1 MKQTLTIRDAHGNRV
16 SSNRAKAA
24 PTGSRPS
31 VRPIPARPRGEGAR
45 RGSLATTMVVMIVAV
60 VAIAG
65 VIVRSS
71 ASEAASA
78 SESSGRGDLAWNAV
92 EIRANGRGQLLQVTG
107 PDPRM
112 VLQAFCEP
120 SSTRILCKPVE
131 VTVTNPA
138 TANRRIGIFR
148 DPQRVGLR
156 AIEIVRRDRAQSWT
170 AGDGLQP
177 VPEMSA
183 PERSTETAAMPVQN
197 VH

>member
-1 MKQTLTIRDAHGNRV
+1 M
-16 SSNRAKAA
+16 
-24 PTGSRPS
+24 
-31 VRPIPARPRGEGAR
+31 
-45 RGSLATTMVVMIVAV
+45 TMVVMTVAV
-60 VAIAG
+60 AVIAAM
-65 VIVRSS
+65 IVSSS
-71 ASEAASA
+71 ASETAPA

-120 SSTRILCKPVE
+120 SSSQRLCKPVE

-138 TANRRIGIFR
+138 TASRRIGIFR

-156 AIEIVRRDRAQSWT
+156 AIEIVRRDGAQSWT

-177 VPEMSA
+177 VPEMPA
-183 PERSTETAAMPVQN
+183 PERSAETAAVPVQN
-197 VH
+197 VR